1 MNPSQNALKNLPK
14 TRVELHV
21 HLDGSVRHETLW
33 ELAKKKNMKLPG
45 NGTFEELQDALVI
58 KNPVDLTH
66 FLQPF
71 LIFTQ
76 YIAGDLDAIERIA
89 YEFCEDEAK
98 NGVAYV
104 EARYCPH
111 FWLGTTDFHG
121 KLKELGEVVSAVNRG
136 FQRGENDFG
145 VKANTIL
152 SALNGTGTIKDIVEL
167 CKKFKG
173 DGVVGLDIA
182 MNANDKSETY
192 VEVPL
197 NQEEIGA
204 YEEARKSG
212 IHRTLHAGEAGGA
225 EMVQRALDVYHTERV
240 GHGYRVVENEAIYS
254 SCKERRVHFETCPW
268 SSYLT
273 GTVPLGVRKHPIV
286 RFAEDGVNFSLNS
299 DDPTLT
305 GRTLRDDYAL
315 AASWGLTEAHAIRA
329 NLNAAHA
336 CFLPDNE
343 KAQLI
348 KKIYKELNISD

>member
-1 MNPSQNALKNLPK
+1 
-14 TRVELHV
+14 
-21 HLDGSVRHETLW
+21 
-33 ELAKKKNMKLPG
+33 
-45 NGTFEELQDALVI
+45 
-58 KNPVDLTH
+58 
-66 FLQPF
+66 
-71 LIFTQ
+71 
-76 YIAGDLDAIERIA
+76 
-89 YEFCEDEAK
+89 
-98 NGVAYV
+98 
-104 EARYCPH
+104 
-111 FWLGTTDFHG
+111 
-121 KLKELGEVVSAVNRG
+121 
-136 FQRGENDFG
+136 
-145 VKANTIL
+145 
-152 SALNGTGTIKDIVEL
+152 
-167 CKKFKG
+167 
-173 DGVVGLDIA
+173 

-254 SCKERRVHFETCPW
+254 SCKEKRVHFETCPW